1 MFIKKKMPMAIF
13 LKKMKIFGNF
23 FWKSVKFL
31 PIFWQSNGNFP
42 EGQVTRC
49 HHNPMMA
56 VSSMSRRS
64 HTQFS
69 RVAVSMRR
77 GRKRSVK
84 WPTGMTSTWD
94 CRCCQM
100 DLEREIETCSNWW
113 IYPSF
118 VITKKITFL
127 LQNHSSVCIVR
138 DHGKFTL
145 SFQQSTQSTRFN
157 RNMFIQNL

>member
-1 MFIKKKMPMAIF
+1 MHPDPPENCHLTVQKIAKNVTLLAIF

-118 VITKKITFL
+118 VITKKSHFYYKTIHLF
-127 LQNHSSVCIVR
+127 V
-138 DHGKFTL
+138 
-145 SFQQSTQSTRFN
+145 
-157 RNMFIQNL
+157 